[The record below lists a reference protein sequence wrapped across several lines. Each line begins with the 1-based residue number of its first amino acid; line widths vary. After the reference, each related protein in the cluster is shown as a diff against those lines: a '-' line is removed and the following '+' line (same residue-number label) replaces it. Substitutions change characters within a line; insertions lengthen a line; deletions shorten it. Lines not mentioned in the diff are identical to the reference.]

1 MAGRD
6 LSRYR
11 IMASYV
17 LNIYIYIYIYTYIY
31 VNIIY
36 KYFTYT
42 YTYIGI
48 YKHTRYPVGK
58 IGWINVRL
66 TVNPDVDMT

>member
-17 LNIYIYIYIYTYIY
+17 LTLVEILD
-31 VNIIY
+31 
-36 KYFTYT
+36 
-42 YTYIGI
+42 IGTE
-48 YKHTRYPVGK
+48 KLLFHQSCPTSPVSILKRMPFEFRGSEPPEDRQWHQGD
-58 IGWINVRL
+58 ISVF
-66 TVNPDVDMT
+66 